1 MKNRMENLVQRAQQK
16 ENRDFIMLPVVD
28 FCFKELM
35 KNPVVRKGFIAALLG
50 LEPEQVEGTE
60 LLPNE
65 QPGDYPDEKTGIL
78 DVLVRFREGGR
89 INLEMQ
95 VLLYAYWRERVLFY
109 LSRIYTNQI
118 KQGGSYQNL
127 KKEDFVK
134 MAERDPYLK
143 EAYEELERISADL
156 EKRYEYEARE
166 KALRDHIS
174 FLEDAKERGLREGLE
189 KGLEKG
195 LEQAARLFRSLL
207 EEGRLEEMR
216 RAVNDLEYQ
225 KKLMEQYGVQESLD
239 N

>member
-1 MKNRMENLVQRAQQK
+1 MKE
-16 ENRDFIMLPVVD
+16 
-28 FCFKELM
+28 
-35 KNPVVRKGFIAALLG
+35 
-50 LEPEQVEGTE
+50 EGA
-60 LLPNE
+60 
-65 QPGDYPDEKTGIL
+65 D
-78 DVLVRFREGGR
+78 
-89 INLEMQ
+89 
-95 VLLYAYWRERVLFY
+95 
-109 LSRIYTNQI
+109 RIYSDKLEIIVMELPKLPPEAQTEEGVLSWMRFFSG
-118 KQGGSYQNL
+118 K

-143 EAYEELERISADL
+143 EAYEELERLSADL

-225 KKLMEQYGVQESLD
+225 KKLVEQYGVQESLD

>member
-1 MKNRMENLVQRAQQK
+1 MKKSRLEDLDQREERK
-16 ENRDFIMLPVVD
+16 GKRDFIMLPVVD

-109 LSRIYTNQI
+109 LSRIYASQI

-127 KKEDFVK
+127 KKCIHVSVLAFQQFPEDQVC
-134 MAERDPYLK
+134 
-143 EAYEELERISADL
+143 
-156 EKRYEYEARE
+156 
-166 KALRDHIS
+166 
-174 FLEDAKERGLREGLE
+174 
-189 KGLEKG
+189 
-195 LEQAARLFRSLL
+195 FRVFHMK
-207 EEGRLEEMR
+207 EEGADRIYSDKLEIIVMELPKLPPEAQTEEGVLSWMR
-216 RAVNDLEYQ
+216 FFSGKKKEEKKEESRQPVCSGGCWKRAAWR
-225 KKLMEQYGVQESLD
+225 KCGGP
-239 N
+239 